1 MTPSGVALLLCP
13 DKVCYE
19 KASKNYAFSGQTRIM
34 QGSPLVVVGG
44 LDRVTASGFGLGE
57 EDLDDLQVAGLG
69 CFVKASPALRVACK
83 NPFAAVGLEMLLHAR
98 GVAFGR

>member
-1 MTPSGVALLLCP
+1 
-13 DKVCYE
+13 
-19 KASKNYAFSGQTRIM
+19 M

-44 LDRVTASGFGLGE
+44 LDRVTASGFGLGQ

-83 NPFAAVGLEMLLHAR
+83 NPFAAVGFQMLLHAR

>member
-1 MTPSGVALLLCP
+1 MVS
-13 DKVCYE
+13 YE
-19 KASKNYAFSGQTRIM
+19 KASKNYAFSGQTCIM

-44 LDRVTASGFGLGE
+44 LDRVTASGFGLGQ

-83 NPFAAVGLEMLLHAR
+83 NPFAAVGFQMLLHAR

>member
-1 MTPSGVALLLCP
+1 
-13 DKVCYE
+13 
-19 KASKNYAFSGQTRIM
+19 M

-44 LDRVTASGFGLGE
+44 LDRVTASGFGLGQ

-69 CFVKASPALRVACK
+69 CFVKASPALRVACE
-83 NPFAAVGLEMLLHAR
+83 NPFAAVGLQMLLHAR